1 MPAADQRSPDRAG
14 IKLAEREFHDQIY
27 SRSLVEH
34 FPSTP
39 TEFKEIFR
47 RVHLTRFCDGGWS
60 YWGDARAEAFRLLG
74 NVTGKKLLDFGCGAG
89 HAGVYLALEGA
100 GVWGFDFA
108 AAGVERAQQLAQHF
122 GLGKRAQ
129 FECMDAEAL
138 TYPENFFDIVLG
150 IGVLHHVIKYPGVAE
165 NTARI
170 LKPGGRALFVET
182 LWDNPLINLARRFSS
197 LEKEAGDAPLTHLS
211 IKQFARPFSG
221 LVLRP
226 RHLLYMLKRM
236 AKLPAFELPTP
247 LRPRP
252 VWKAVLGLD
261 RALLAVPPLRFFCGE
276 VIVELRK

>member
-1 MPAADQRSPDRAG
+1 MPADEGSFNRAG

-39 TEFKEIFR
+39 SEFKEIFQ
-47 RVHLTRFCDGGWS
+47 RVHLTRFSDGGWS
-60 YWGDARAEAFRLLG
+60 YWGDARADAFRLLG
-74 NVTGKKLLDFGCGAG
+74 DVAGKKVLDFGCGAG

-100 GVWGFDFA
+100 QVWGFDFA
-108 AAGVERAQQLAQHF
+108 AAGVERAQQLAQHY
-122 GLGKRAQ
+122 GLGERAKFQ
-129 FECMDAEAL
+129 CMDAEAL
-138 TYPENFFDIVLG
+138 SYAENFFDIVLG

-197 LEKEAGDAPLTHLS
+197 LEKEAGDAPLTHRA
-211 IKQFARPFSG
+211 IRKFARPFGG

-236 AKLPAFELPTP
+236 AKLPAFDLQRP

-252 VWKAVLGLD
+252 AWKAIHALD
-261 RALLAVPPLRFFCGE
+261 RALLTFAPLRFFCGE
-276 VIVELRK
+276 VIVELKK